1 VSRELMHAVEV
12 EYGLQL
18 QVPPKEEEEE
28 KEDDEKTEEEKREKE
43 SDSES
48 DSDSQAEPEQVQGD
62 DQPVL
67 GAIEAPAGVAPASR
81 ADKLSLGCYIFWYF
95 RGAYLLLSGG
105 DKYRAECGNQKVIH
119 VSPKRARVEELLA
132 KTQQLE
138 ELLAKIQQFP
148 RPAREVVNA
157 EQRRATGVRIMGVLA
172 ERAAQV

>member
-1 VSRELMHAVEV
+1 MHAVEV

-18 QVPPKEEEEE
+18 QVPPKEEEEK
-28 KEDDEKTEEEKREKE
+28 KEDDEKTEEE
-43 SDSES
+43 SE
-48 DSDSQAEPEQVQGD
+48 
-62 DQPVL
+62 
-67 GAIEAPAGVAPASR
+67 EAATQSPAGVAPASR

>member
-1 VSRELMHAVEV
+1 M
-12 EYGLQL
+12 

-28 KEDDEKTEEEKREKE
+28 EEDDEKTEEEKKEKKEKE

-67 GAIEAPAGVAPASR
+67 GAIEAPAGAESEEAATQSPAGVAPASR

-119 VSPKRARVEELLA
+119 
-132 KTQQLE
+132 
-138 ELLAKIQQFP
+138 
-148 RPAREVVNA
+148 
-157 EQRRATGVRIMGVLA
+157 
-172 ERAAQV
+172 